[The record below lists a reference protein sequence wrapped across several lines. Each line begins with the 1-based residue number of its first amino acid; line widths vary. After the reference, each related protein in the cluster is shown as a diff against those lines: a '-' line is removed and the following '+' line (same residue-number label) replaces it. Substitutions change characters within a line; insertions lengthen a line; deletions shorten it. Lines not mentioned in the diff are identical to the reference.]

1 MFAALLLAVVRHSVV
16 KVASVLSGKK
26 ELSLALWENGQVPMR
41 LMWPLLLVGTMFVVY
56 VIPVFQHYAHVL
68 TLSMVALGVALRIYR
83 VGVAFRWYG
92 YGWMYFFLYLCGV
105 EILLPLLAVRVA
117 LVCFR

>member
-1 MFAALLLAVVRHSVV
+1 
-16 KVASVLSGKK
+16 
-26 ELSLALWENGQVPMR
+26 
-41 LMWPLLLVGTMFVVY
+41 MFVVY